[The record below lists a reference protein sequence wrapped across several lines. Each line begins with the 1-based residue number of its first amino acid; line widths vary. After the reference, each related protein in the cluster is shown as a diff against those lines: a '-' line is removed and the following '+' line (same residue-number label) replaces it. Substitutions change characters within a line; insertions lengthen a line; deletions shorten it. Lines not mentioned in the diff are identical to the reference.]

1 MPSTS
6 KHQVLQTAE
15 SIDYC
20 MQCGKECSTYV
31 SNAKGMLYMCSNS
44 CQNNF
49 LLQCG
54 LKGYNQV
61 RHTTDGIKFKT
72 VGKLNELTAK
82 ELDRLYRFKNGL
94 NKSQMNRAK
103 DGDTLDSLLSSM
115 RLGKKSPK
123 VQTRMPFTWTG
134 DMTAMK

>member
-1 MPSTS
+1 
-6 KHQVLQTAE
+6 
-15 SIDYC
+15 
-20 MQCGKECSTYV
+20 
-31 SNAKGMLYMCSNS
+31 MCSNS

-61 RHTTDGIKFKT
+61 RHSTDGIKFKT